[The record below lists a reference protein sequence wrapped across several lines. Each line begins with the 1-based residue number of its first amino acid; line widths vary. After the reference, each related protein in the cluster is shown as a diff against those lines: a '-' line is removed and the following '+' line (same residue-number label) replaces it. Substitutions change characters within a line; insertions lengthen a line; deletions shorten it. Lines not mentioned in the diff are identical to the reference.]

1 MAVSA
6 SATKEATAREMPR
19 EPVLRRDEN
28 GAADYD
34 SVPDVIEW
42 FLNCDQRVATVKHSE
57 VEELFQWKQNQSR
70 LADENVFIF
79 NCAEDRFAIGI
90 IQALAHNP
98 TERELHAWIAQLIN
112 ALDTASK
119 ATEDVTSAYQLEMS
133 AATSVV
139 AESRKIPAAKVQSE
153 FLINC
158 WLETLC
164 TAEIRVLGW
173 LYQEL
178 YRRPFHPQNF

>member
-1 MAVSA
+1 MAEST
-6 SATKEATAREMPR
+6 STTREATAGEMRR
-19 EPVLRRDEN
+19 EPVLRRDEH
-28 GAADYD
+28 GVADYD

-42 FLNCDQRVATVKHSE
+42 FLNYDQRVATVKHPK

-70 LADENVFIF
+70 LADEKVFIF

-90 IQALAHNP
+90 VQALAHNP

-119 ATEDVTSAYQLEMS
+119 ATEDVASAYQLEMTT
-133 AATSVV
+133 ATSVI
-139 AESRKIPAAKVQSE
+139 AEAAKIPAATVQIG

>member
-1 MAVSA
+1 LAESNSTREETIA
-6 SATKEATAREMPR
+6 GEMPR
-19 EPVLRRDEN
+19 EPVLRRDEY

-42 FLNCDQRVATVKHSE
+42 FLNYDQRVATVKHPK

-119 ATEDVTSAYQLEMS
+119 ATEDVTSAYQLEMTT
-133 AATSVV
+133 ATSVI
-139 AESRKIPAAKVQSE
+139 AEAAKIPAANTQTD

-164 TAEIRVLGW
+164 TAEIRVLGR

-178 YRRPFHPQNF
+178 YYRPFHPQNF

>member
-1 MAVSA
+1 LAESNSTRKA
-6 SATKEATAREMPR
+6 PTAGEMPL
-19 EPVLRRDEN
+19 EPILRRDEN
-28 GAADYD
+28 GTADYD

-42 FLNCDQRVATVKHSE
+42 FLNCDQRVATVRHSK
-57 VEELFQWKQNQSR
+57 VEELFQWKQKQSR
-70 LADENVFIF
+70 LAGENVFIF
-79 NCAEDRFAIGI
+79 DCAEDRFAIGI

-98 TERELHAWIAQLIN
+98 TERELHTWIAQLIN
-112 ALDTASK
+112 ALETASK
-119 ATEDVTSAYQLEMS
+119 ATEDVTSAYQLEMTT
-133 AATSVV
+133 ATSVI
-139 AESRKIPAAKVQSE
+139 AESAKIPAATTQTD

>member
-1 MAVSA
+1 
-6 SATKEATAREMPR
+6 MPR
-19 EPVLRRDEN
+19 EPVLRRDAH

-42 FLNCDQRVATVKHSE
+42 FLNYDQRVATVKHQK
-57 VEELFQWKQNQSR
+57 VEELFQWKQDQSR
-70 LADENVFIF
+70 LAGENVFIF
-79 NCAEDRFAIGI
+79 NCAEDRLAIGI
-90 IQALAHNP
+90 IQAMAHNP

-133 AATSVV
+133 AATSVI
-139 AESRKIPAAKVQSE
+139 AESAKIPAANAQTD

-164 TAEIRVLGW
+164 TAEVRVLGW

>member
-1 MAVSA
+1 MAESNSTGNDA
-6 SATKEATAREMPR
+6 IAGEMPR
-19 EPVLRRDEN
+19 EPVLRRDQH
-28 GAADYD
+28 GAPDYD

-42 FLNCDQRVATVKHSE
+42 FLNYDQRVATVKHPK
-57 VEELFQWKQNQSR
+57 VEELFQWKQDQSR
-70 LADENVFIF
+70 LAGENVFIF
-79 NCAEDRFAIGI
+79 NCAEDRLAIGI
-90 IQALAHNP
+90 IQAVAHNP

-112 ALDTASK
+112 ALETASK
-119 ATEDVTSAYQLEMS
+119 ATEDVTSAYQLELT

-139 AESRKIPAAKVQSE
+139 AESAKIPAATAQTD

-158 WLETLC
+158 WLEALC
-164 TAEIRVLGW
+164 TAEVRVLGW